1 MSTLTN
7 RTNVG
12 GPMGGATG
20 GNASGGG
27 GGGASTDD
35 SSDSN
40 VLSQYKVLTL
50 TFNQDCTYVFTLNSH
65 LIPIVSLSL

>member
-7 RTNVG
+7 RTTVG

-20 GNASGGG
+20 ASAG

-50 TFNQDCTYVFTLNSH
+50 TFNQDCTYVLCPDLPLAS
-65 LIPIVSLSL
+65 IASL

>member
-7 RTNVG
+7 RTTVG

-20 GNASGGG
+20 GNTGG

-50 TFNQDCTYVFTLNSH
+50 TFNQDCTYVFTRNSNV
-65 LIPIVSLSL
+65 IPIVSLSF